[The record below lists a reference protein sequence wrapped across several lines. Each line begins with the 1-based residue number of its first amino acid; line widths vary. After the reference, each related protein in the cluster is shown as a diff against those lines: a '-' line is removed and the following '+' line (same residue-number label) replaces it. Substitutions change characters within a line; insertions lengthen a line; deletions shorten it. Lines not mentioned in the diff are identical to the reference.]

1 MRVFLGMILGGLLL
15 VATVYAIDA
24 WNTSSTAAGPSAV
37 TNRTMVN
44 WDVVDTNWN
53 TFKSRAREGW
63 AKLSARID
71 RG

>member
-1 MRVFLGMILGGLLL
+1 MRLILGMILGGLLL
-15 VATVYAIDA
+15 GVSVYGIDA
-24 WNTSSTAAGPSAV
+24 WNTSSTAAGPAAV

-44 WDVVDTNWN
+44 WDVVETNWN
-53 TFKSRAREGW
+53 TFKTRARDGW

>member
-1 MRVFLGMILGGLLL
+1 MILGALLL
-15 VATVYAIDA
+15 VATLYTVDT
-24 WNTSSTAAGPSAV
+24 WNTSSTAAGPSAA

-44 WDVVDTNWN
+44 WDVVDTNWK
-53 TFKSRAREGW
+53 TLKIRARESW